1 MDESKILMVCLFKNS
16 INTSASITVPHI
28 EHNYNYI
35 IVIVVDPQ
43 LQLKL

>member
-1 MDESKILMVCLFKNS
+1 MDESKILMVCLIKNS
-16 INTSASITVPHI
+16 INTSASITVQLPHI

-43 LQLKL
+43 LQL